1 MKRIVSL
8 ILTLIFLTSVTMYAQ
23 NRPMPNMK
31 EWMKELR
38 QYKHDMFAKRLNL
51 SREQQ
56 EKFFPLYDEMDN
68 SVMELNRNTRMLEDK
83 IVRSKDKVSDL
94 EYEKSAE
101 AIYEM
106 TKKQGEIEME
116 YFAKFKTILTPQQ
129 LFRLKQAERDFSRE
143 LMRQHSRA
151 RANKN

>member
-1 MKRIVSL
+1 
-8 ILTLIFLTSVTMYAQ
+8 MYAQ

>member
-1 MKRIVSL
+1 
-8 ILTLIFLTSVTMYAQ
+8 
-23 NRPMPNMK
+23 
-31 EWMKELR
+31 
-38 QYKHDMFAKRLNL
+38 L

>member
-1 MKRIVSL
+1 
-8 ILTLIFLTSVTMYAQ
+8 
-23 NRPMPNMK
+23 MPNMK